1 MSEGVVLS
9 SLQTYSD
16 LGYSLNWLQYIRLL
30 LSYIPEEELKIII
43 EKSLLVDCK
52 QMIWLQNRTERFPK
66 KVEG

>member
-9 SLQTYSD
+9 SLQKYSD